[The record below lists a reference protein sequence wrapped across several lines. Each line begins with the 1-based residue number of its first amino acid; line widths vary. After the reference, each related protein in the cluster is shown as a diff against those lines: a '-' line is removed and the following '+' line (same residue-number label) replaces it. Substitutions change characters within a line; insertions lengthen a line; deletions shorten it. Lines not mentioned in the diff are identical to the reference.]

1 MTIAAAPQ
9 RRRRLTKE
17 ELQQE
22 LKASI
27 LESIRNSHVEIAE
40 SGLSTVDNWARKGAD
55 RLVNDQS
62 DASFQLAGTNAEKC
76 GKAIG
81 EAARATPERT
91 ATRDLILAVFNK
103 ICPIYPFC

>member
-27 LESIRNSHVEIAE
+27 LESIRKSHVEVAE

-55 RLVNDQS
+55 RLATDQS
-62 DASFQLAGTNAEKC
+62 DASFQLAGTNAERC

-81 EAARATPERT
+81 EAARATPDRT